1 MEDDLPQKKR
11 GILEHRPLMVF
22 LWAVLPIIAV
32 FGVTIMRPSPSSL
45 ELIGNQSILEL
56 GLTQIV
62 SVIIMLIL
70 PAILI
75 TYVYK
80 RYVFEFL
87 KLLNP
92 PKLSHIALGALIIL
106 SANFF
111 LNYLMELNNIIPLPD
126 GLKVKFQGLQ
136 ELTSEAQAFFLKFSG
151 LSEFLI
157 VFLTL
162 AIFPAI
168 AEEIYFR
175 GLLIG
180 VLNDMKIG
188 AFHAIFISSILFAM
202 MHFQF
207 YYILPL
213 LFMGGIL
220 GYVYYRTKNLWVSI
234 FMHLLNNGLIVLLTL
249 SNQNKITQVDLEANP
264 PLYISAIGI
273 IVFII
278 SVYYFHQLTKSNKLK
293 KV

>member
-1 MEDDLPQKKR
+1 MKDELPQEKR
-11 GILEHRPLMVF
+11 GTLEHRPLLVF
-22 LWAVLPIIAV
+22 IWAVLPIIAV

-45 ELIGNQSILEL
+45 ELVGNQSILEL
-56 GLTQIV
+56 SLAQIV

-75 TYVYK
+75 SFIYK
-80 RYVFEFL
+80 RRVFKFL
-87 KLLNP
+87 KLLTP
-92 PKLSHIALGALIIL
+92 PKLSHILLGALVIL

-126 GLKVKFQGLQ
+126 GLKVKFQSLQ
-136 ELTSEAQAFFLKFSG
+136 EATSEAQAFFLNFSG
-151 LSEFLI
+151 LSDFLL

-249 SNQNKITQVDLEANP
+249 SNQHKLTQIDLEANP
-264 PLYISAIGI
+264 PLYISIIGI

-278 SVYYFHQLTKSNKLK
+278 SVYYFHQLTKANKLK
-293 KV
+293 NA

>member
-1 MEDDLPQKKR
+1 
-11 GILEHRPLMVF
+11 
-22 LWAVLPIIAV
+22 
-32 FGVTIMRPSPSSL
+32 
-45 ELIGNQSILEL
+45 
-56 GLTQIV
+56 
-62 SVIIMLIL
+62 MLIL

-75 TYVYK
+75 SFIYK
-80 RYVFEFL
+80 RRVFKFL
-87 KLLNP
+87 KLLTP
-92 PKLSHIALGALIIL
+92 PKLSHILLGALVIL

-126 GLKVKFQGLQ
+126 GLKVKFQSLQ
-136 ELTSEAQAFFLKFSG
+136 EATSEAQAFFLNFSG
-151 LSEFLI
+151 LSDFLL

-249 SNQNKITQVDLEANP
+249 SNQHKLTQIDLQANP
-264 PLYISAIGI
+264 PLYISIIGI

-278 SVYYFHQLTKSNKLK
+278 SGQWT
-293 KV
+293 

>member
-1 MEDDLPQKKR
+1 MKDELPQEKR
-11 GILEHRPLMVF
+11 GTLEHRPLLVF
-22 LWAVLPIIAV
+22 IWAVLPIIAV

-56 GLTQIV
+56 SLAQIV

-75 TYVYK
+75 SFIYK
-80 RYVFEFL
+80 RRVFKFL
-87 KLLNP
+87 KLLTP
-92 PKLSHIALGALIIL
+92 PKLSHILLGALVIL

-126 GLKVKFQGLQ
+126 GLKVKFQSLQ
-136 ELTSEAQAFFLKFSG
+136 EATSEAQAFFLNFSG
-151 LSEFLI
+151 LSDFLL

-188 AFHAIFISSILFAM
+188 AFHAIFTSSILFAM

-249 SNQNKITQVDLEANP
+249 SNQHKLTQIDLEANP
-264 PLYISAIGI
+264 PLYISIIGI

-278 SVYYFHQLTKSNKLK
+278 SVYYFHQLTKANKLK
-293 KV
+293 NA